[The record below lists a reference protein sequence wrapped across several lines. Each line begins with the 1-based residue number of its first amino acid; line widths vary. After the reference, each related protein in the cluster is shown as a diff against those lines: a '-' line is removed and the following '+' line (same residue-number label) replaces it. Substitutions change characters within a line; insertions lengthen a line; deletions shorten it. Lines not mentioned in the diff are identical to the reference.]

1 MSRVISDAALRRERH
16 IGDGLFWI
24 QILCALGFG
33 LAQLLAMQKSIE
45 GVSITWIALWFAFL
59 VVNLVLA
66 TNALRAHPDR
76 VIRQTVIIY
85 AVWSV
90 VCAVNLVYL
99 LAAGAVWNEI
109 DTVTA
114 LLTGAGVVAAIVV
127 GLVSGVGV
135 GDPYVRATFAVF
147 CKGVPQLTLAWS
159 IWRYGGDGI
168 AAYAFLTGHITI
180 GLRLWQVVYSIREAG
195 WDRNRIGIAIGEA
208 ANEASWIVATVV
220 WLMVG

>member
-1 MSRVISDAALRRERH
+1 MSSVVVEAALRRERR
-16 IGDGLFWI
+16 IADTLFWI
-24 QILCALGFG
+24 QIVCALGFG
-33 LAQLLAMQKSIE
+33 LAQLLAMRNSIQ

-76 VIRQTVIIY
+76 VIRQTVVIY

-99 LAAGAVWNEI
+99 LGAGAVWNEI

-114 LLTGAGVVAAIVV
+114 SITSAGVLGAIAV
-127 GLVSGVGV
+127 GLISGAGV

-147 CKGVPQLTLAWS
+147 CKGVPQLTLAWN
-159 IWRYGGDGI
+159 IWRHGGDGI

-180 GLRLWQVVYSIREAG
+180 GLRLWQVVYSIRAAG
-195 WDRNRIGIAIGEA
+195 WDRNRIGIAVGEA
-208 ANEASWIVATVV
+208 ANELSWIVATAV
-220 WLMVG
+220 WLLAG